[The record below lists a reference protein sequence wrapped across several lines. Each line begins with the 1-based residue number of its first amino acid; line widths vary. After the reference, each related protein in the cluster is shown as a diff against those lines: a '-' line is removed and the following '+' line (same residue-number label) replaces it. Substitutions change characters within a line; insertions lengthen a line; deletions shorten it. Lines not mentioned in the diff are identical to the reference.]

1 MKLRNTEIQE
11 KWSFESMKY
20 SVQKFESRRD
30 NPHNLR
36 RRSEFVEIIIGM
48 FVAYCCNIVLSENKD
63 LKNLKTIKNF
73 QIFRKFLEKFSKI
86 FF

>member
-1 MKLRNTEIQE
+1 
-11 KWSFESMKY
+11 MKY

-48 FVAYCCNIVLSENKD
+48 FVAYCCNIVLSENE
-63 LKNLKTIKNF
+63 NF
-73 QIFRKFLEKFSKI
+73 VKIITKIEKKF
-86 FF
+86 